1 MTFTQTQWRRGTAAL
16 WTSVNPILAMAEWGV
31 ETDTGLA
38 KLGDGATNW
47 VSLAYFQRGPQGIQG
62 IQGPTG
68 ATGPAGANGT
78 NGTNGATGATGA
90 TGSVSAATKLTFT
103 PTTNA
108 SPTQGD
114 TWVDPTQQTLCASE
128 GASGTPVTVY
138 KSGVI
143 AKGSGVGTTV
153 TFTTATTYY
162 SVLSGNVSLGS
173 LTLPANF
180 FVAKKSVK
188 VELWLTIPTTSA
200 ANLTFKPLFNG
211 VSLGTLA
218 SGTTLAA
225 GATTSM
231 KVELII
237 SCSAAGAS
245 GAFSWSLSY
254 WGSNASGAVFAG
266 ATPETASTTA
276 ISTLTS
282 GVIDLQATLSA
293 NSSVSVGVQNIV
305 VTEMG

>member
-38 KLGDGATNW
+38 KLGDGATAW
-47 VSLAYFQRGPQGIQG
+47 ASLAYFQMGPQGIQGIQG

-68 ATGPAGANGT
+68 PAGTNGT

-108 SPTQGD
+108 SPVQGD
-114 TWVDPTQQTLCASE
+114 VWFDPTQQTLCSEE

-162 SVLSGNVSLGS
+162 SVLSGIALGS
-173 LTLPANF
+173 ITLPANF

-200 ANLTFKPLFNG
+200 ATLTFKPLFNG

-218 SGTTLAA
+218 SGATLAA
-225 GATTSM
+225 GATTNI

-254 WGSNASGAVFAG
+254 WGSNGSGTVFAG

-282 GVIDLQATLSA
+282 GLLDLQATLSA
-293 NSSVSVGVQNIV
+293 NSSVAVGVQNIV
-305 VTEMG
+305 VTELG